1 MIFVA
6 NCISM
11 LLYQLLQPILFQ
23 MEAERA
29 HEWAFGAIKR
39 LYHSPFKGLLHYEN
53 KAPNLATS
61 CLGMTFPNPLGL
73 AAGFDKN
80 ALLLPVWQ
88 YMGFGFAEIGTVTPR
103 PQAGNPRPRLFRLT
117 DDEAIIN
124 RMGFNNDGLDVIA
137 RRLENRP
144 KNFIVGANIGKNK
157 DTPNEQAADDY
168 LACLKGLYG
177 LADFFVINVSSPNT
191 PGLRDLQAEETLGL
205 LLETLTNYN
214 LQQPQPKPLL
224 LKIAPDLSEE
234 QLQHILRL
242 TQQFNLAGLVAT
254 NTTITRTGLYTD
266 LVKVEAI
273 GAGGLSGRPLKPMA
287 NQIVA
292 QIKQQAPGITIIGA
306 GGIMSPQDAVE
317 KMRLGAQLIESY
329 TGFVYGGP
337 SFIRMVLN
345 GISFAQMRNR

>member
-1 MIFVA
+1 
-6 NCISM
+6 M
-11 LLYQLLQPILFQ
+11 LLYQLLQPLLFQ

-29 HEWAFGAIKR
+29 HEWAFGATRR
-39 LYHSPFKGLLHYEN
+39 LYRSPFKGLLHYEN
-53 KAPNLATS
+53 KSPYLPTA

-103 PQAGNPRPRLFRLT
+103 PQAGNPRPRLFRLI

-137 RRLENRP
+137 KRLENRP

-157 DTPNEQAADDY
+157 DTPNVQAADDY
-168 LACLKGLYG
+168 LACLKGLFG

-191 PGLRDLQAEETLGL
+191 PGLRDLQAEESLGL

-214 LQQPQPKPLL
+214 QQQPQQKPLL

-234 QLQHILRL
+234 QLHHIIKL
-242 TQQFNLAGLVAT
+242 TQEFKLAGLVAT
-254 NTTITRTGLYTD
+254 NTTITRTGLYTAQT
-266 LVKVEAI
+266 KVEAI
-273 GAGGLSGRPLKPMA
+273 GAGGLSGRPLKPLA
-287 NQIVA
+287 NQIVT
-292 QIKQQAPGITIIGA
+292 QIKRLAPEVMVIGA
-306 GGIMSPQDAVE
+306 GGIMSPQDALE
-317 KMRLGAQLIESY
+317 KMRLGAQLIETY

-337 SFIRMVLN
+337 SYIRMVLN
-345 GISFAQMRNR
+345 AISYARMGNR